1 MFQKLMLTLI
11 DSLDRLSK
19 RLKELQS
26 KKKPDDPEPILTFDK
41 DDEDTLDFVTATAN
55 LRAEV
60 FHIGRTSK
68 FETKRK
74 LDCLWPFQDK
84 LN

>member
-1 MFQKLMLTLI
+1 M
-11 DSLDRLSK
+11 DRLSK
-19 RLKELQS
+19 RLKELQA
-26 KKKPDDPEPILTFDK
+26 KKSSDDPEPILTFDK

-55 LRAEV
+55 LRADS

-68 FETKRK
+68 FDTKRK
-74 LDCLWPFQDK
+74 LFCSKTGQDN

>member
-1 MFQKLMLTLI
+1 
-11 DSLDRLSK
+11 LDRLSK
-19 RLKELQS
+19 RLKELQA
-26 KKKPDDPEPILTFDK
+26 KKSPDDPEPILTFDK

-55 LRAEV
+55 LRAES

-68 FETKRK
+68 FDTKRK
-74 LDCLWPFQDK
+74 LTRIKYCQEN

>member
-1 MFQKLMLTLI
+1 
-11 DSLDRLSK
+11 LDRLSK
-19 RLKELQS
+19 RLKELQA
-26 KKKPDDPEPILTFDK
+26 KKSSEDPEPILTFDK

-55 LRAEV
+55 LRADS

-68 FETKRK
+68 FDTKRK
-74 LDCLWPFQDK
+74 FNCTKTCQDK

>member
-1 MFQKLMLTLI
+1 M
-11 DSLDRLSK
+11 DRLSK
-19 RLKELQS
+19 RLKELQARKS
-26 KKKPDDPEPILTFDK
+26 SDDPEPILTFDK

-55 LRAEV
+55 LRADS

-68 FETKRK
+68 FDTKRK
-74 LDCLWPFQDK
+74 LIRSKTGQDD

>member
-1 MFQKLMLTLI
+1 MLTLL
-11 DSLDRLSK
+11 DSLNRLSK

-26 KKKPDDPEPILTFDK
+26 KKKPDDPEPILAFDK

-55 LRAEV
+55 LRAEA

-68 FETKRK
+68 FDTKRK
-74 LDCLWPFQDK
+74 LDCL
-84 LN
+84 